1 MTLQNFFNVPYPLKK
16 LDLLPIP
23 DFAAGAME
31 NWGCVTFRE
40 VDLLIDE
47 KTATIANKQRV
58 ALVVSHE
65 IAHMVSSF
73 FVVIHVQWFGD
84 LVTMEWWTHLWL
96 NEGFASY
103 MEYQCVDDYFP
114 EWRMPLEHYSD
125 AFCTAFYDDSLKST
139 HPIEVPVNYPD
150 EIDQIFDGISYN
162 KGSSVIHMLVSF
174 IGKEAFR
181 KGMEIYLNRH
191 KYSNTFTEDL
201 WRALGEGSG
210 VNCEEIMKKWTGEP
224 GYPLLVLEEKED
236 GSITSYQQVFYS
248 NPNEEAE
255 PSDWKI
261 PLAIVTPSGTQQVL
275 YTNETKEEFNTLIAS
290 LNKKE
295 KWVKVNQNTLCV
307 VQYPASMLAKLSVAV
322 KESELGALDRIQ
334 LLLDLKRLCNAQRVK
349 PSDVLRFLER
359 QLYIILFIVV
369 TPMNRILLSWSMW
382 PLCLLLL
389 AIVHILTSS
398 STLMWMMMLSSL
410 PSRNSLVQC
419 THLPQSCY
427 LQVAVSL

>member
-1 MTLQNFFNVPYPLKK
+1 
-16 LDLLPIP
+16 
-23 DFAAGAME
+23 
-31 NWGCVTFRE
+31 
-40 VDLLIDE
+40 
-47 KTATIANKQRV
+47 
-58 ALVVSHE
+58 
-65 IAHMVSSF
+65 
-73 FVVIHVQWFGD
+73 
-84 LVTMEWWTHLWL
+84 MEWWTHLWL

-275 YTNETKEEFNTLIAS
+275 YTNETKEEFNSMIAS

-307 VQYPASMLAKLSVAV
+307 VQYPASMLAKLSMAV
-322 KESELGALDRIQ
+322 KEGELGALDRIQ

-359 QLYIILFIVV
+359 YSSIILFNLVM
-369 TPMNRILLSWSMW
+369 PMNKILLLWSMLL
-382 PLCLLLL
+382 LCLLLFGYC
-389 AIVHILTSS
+389 IDSNI
-398 STLMWMMMLSSL
+398 
-410 PSRNSLVQC
+410 
-419 THLPQSCY
+419 
-427 LQVAVSL
+427 